1 MTYQH
6 QWQNGT
12 AVDWPAGKVVCV
24 GRNYA
29 AHAKELGNA
38 VPEAPILFLKP
49 ATALVPLG
57 PEFAIPAG
65 RGSCHHETEIS
76 LLIGSTLSG
85 VVDDAEA
92 RAAIAGITLGLDLTL
107 RDVQNQL
114 KQQGHPWE
122 VAKAF
127 DGAAPMAPFMPLPAD
142 VDLADLHFSLA
153 VNGEL
158 RQQGHSAD
166 MITGIISLLQ
176 FIATIFTL
184 QPGDVVMTGTPEGVA
199 ALHDGD
205 ALVLALGHQRWMTRV
220 RQAAPGR

>member
-6 QWQNGT
+6 QWQDGT
-12 AVDWPAGKVVCV
+12 PVNLPVGKVVCV

-38 VPEAPILFLKP
+38 VPDAPILFLKP
-49 ATALVPLG
+49 ATALVPLE
-57 PEFAIPAG
+57 PDFAIPSG

-76 LLIGSTLSG
+76 LLIGSTLTGHVSE
-85 VVDDAEA
+85 VEA
-92 RAAIAGITLGLDLTL
+92 RAAIAGMTLGLDLTL

-114 KQQGHPWE
+114 KELGHPWE

-127 DGAAPMAPFMPLPAD
+127 DGAAPMGTFAPLPAAT
-142 VDLADLHFSLA
+142 DLADLSFTLTI
-153 VNGEL
+153 NGDV

-166 MITGIISLLQ
+166 MITGIVALLQ

-199 ALHDGD
+199 ALSAGD
-205 ALVLALGHQRWMTRV
+205 ELVLTSGGQSWATRV
-220 RQAAPGR
+220 R

>member
-6 QWQNGT
+6 QWQDGKP
-12 AVDWPAGKVVCV
+12 VSWRAGKVVCV

-57 PEFAIPAG
+57 PDFAIPSG

-76 LLIGSTLSG
+76 LLIGRTLTGQVSE
-85 VVDDAEA
+85 AEA
-92 RAAIAGITLGLDLTL
+92 RAAIAGMTLGLDLTL

-127 DGAAPMAPFMPLPAD
+127 DSAAPMGTFAPLSATTSLS
-142 VDLADLHFSLA
+142 DLSFTLT
-153 VNGEL
+153 VNGDL

-166 MITGIISLLQ
+166 MIIGIVDLLQ

-199 ALHDGD
+199 ALNAGD
-205 ALVLALGHQRWMTRV
+205 ALVLTLGDQLWATRV
-220 RQAAPGR
+220 R

>member
-6 QWQNGT
+6 QWQDGT
-12 AVDWPAGKVVCV
+12 PVSWLAGKVVCV

-49 ATALVPLG
+49 ATSLVPLG
-57 PEFAIPAG
+57 PDFAIPSG

-76 LLIGSTLSG
+76 LLIGRTLTGQVSE
-85 VVDDAEA
+85 AEA

-127 DGAAPMAPFMPLPAD
+127 DGAAPMGTFAPLSATTSLS
-142 VDLADLHFSLA
+142 DLSFTLT
-153 VNGEL
+153 VNGDL

-166 MITGIISLLQ
+166 MITGIIPLLQ

-199 ALHDGD
+199 ALNAGD
-205 ALVLALGHQRWMTRV
+205 ALVLTLGEQSWATRV
-220 RQAAPGR
+220 R

>member
-1 MTYQH
+1 MIYQH
-6 QWQNGT
+6 QWQDGSP
-12 AVDWPAGKVVCV
+12 VSWPVGKVVCV

-29 AHAKELGNA
+29 AHARELGNA

-57 PEFAIPAG
+57 PDFAIPSG

-76 LLIGSTLSG
+76 LLIGSTLTGQVS
-85 VVDDAEA
+85 APEA

-127 DGAAPMAPFMPLPAD
+127 DGAAPMAAFAPLPATT
-142 VDLADLHFSLA
+142 DLADLCFTLT
-153 VNGEL
+153 VNGGV
-158 RQQGHSAD
+158 RQQGHSED
-166 MITGIISLLQ
+166 MITGIVALLQ

-199 ALHDGD
+199 ALNSGD
-205 ALVLALGHQRWMTRV
+205 ELVLALGEQSWATRV
-220 RQAAPGR
+220 R

>member
-6 QWQNGT
+6 QWQDGT
-12 AVDWPAGKVVCV
+12 AVNWPVGKVVCV

-29 AHAKELGNA
+29 AHARELGNA

-57 PEFAIPAG
+57 PDFAIPSG

-76 LLIGSTLSG
+76 LLIGSTLTG
-85 VVDDAEA
+85 QVCEAEA
-92 RAAIAGITLGLDLTL
+92 RAAIAGMTLGLDLTL
-107 RDVQNQL
+107 RDVQSQL

-127 DGAAPMAPFMPLPAD
+127 DGAAPIAAFARLPATTD
-142 VDLADLHFSLA
+142 FTSLYFTLT
-153 VNGEL
+153 VNGEV

-166 MITGIISLLQ
+166 MITGIIPLLQ

-199 ALHDGD
+199 ALSSGD
-205 ALVLALGHQRWMTRV
+205 ELVLVLGDQRWTTRV
-220 RQAAPGR
+220 R

>member
-6 QWQNGT
+6 QWQDGT
-12 AVDWPAGKVVCV
+12 PVKMPIGKVVCV

-29 AHAKELGNA
+29 AHVRELGNA

-49 ATALVPLG
+49 ATALVPLE
-57 PEFAIPAG
+57 PAFAIPSG

-76 LLIGSTLSG
+76 LLIGRTLTGQVSE
-85 VVDDAEA
+85 AEA

-127 DGAAPMAPFMPLPAD
+127 DGAAPMGSFSLLPAAT
-142 VDLADLHFSLA
+142 DLADLSFTLA
-153 VNGEL
+153 VNGGV

-166 MITGIISLLQ
+166 MMTGIIALLQ

-199 ALHDGD
+199 ALNAGD
-205 ALVLALGHQRWMTRV
+205 ELGLTSGGQRWATRV
-220 RQAAPGR
+220 R

>member
-6 QWQNGT
+6 QWQDGT
-12 AVDWPAGKVVCV
+12 DVNLPVGKVVCV

-29 AHAKELGNA
+29 AHAKELGNS

-49 ATALVPLG
+49 ATALVPLE
-57 PEFAIPAG
+57 PNFTIPSG

-76 LLIGSTLSG
+76 LLIGSALTGLVSE
-85 VVDDAEA
+85 AEA
-92 RAAIAGITLGLDLTL
+92 RAAIAGMTLGLDLTL

-127 DGAAPMAPFMPLPAD
+127 DGAAPMGGFSPLPATTN
-142 VDLADLHFSLA
+142 LADLSFTLT
-153 VNGEL
+153 VNGDV

-166 MITGIISLLQ
+166 MITGIVALLQ

-199 ALHDGD
+199 ALNAGD
-205 ALVLALGHQRWMTRV
+205 ELVLTSGGQRWATRV
-220 RQAAPGR
+220 R

>member
-6 QWQNGT
+6 QWQDGT
-12 AVDWPAGKVVCV
+12 PVELPVGKVVCV

-29 AHAKELGNA
+29 AHARELGNA

-49 ATALVPLG
+49 ATALVPLV
-57 PEFAIPAG
+57 PDFAIPSG
-65 RGSCHHETEIS
+65 RGSCHHETEMS

-85 VVDDAEA
+85 QVSESEV

-127 DGAAPMAPFMPLPAD
+127 DGAAPMASFLPLSPAA
-142 VDLADLHFSLA
+142 DLADLHFSLA
-153 VNGEL
+153 VNGSL
-158 RQQGHSAD
+158 RQQGHGAD
-166 MITGIISLLQ
+166 MITGIVPLLQ
-176 FIATIFTL
+176 FIATMFTL

-199 ALHDGD
+199 ALREGD
-205 ALVLALGHQRWMTRV
+205 ALVLTLGDQAWASRV
-220 RQAAPGR
+220 RISR

>member
-6 QWQNGT
+6 QWQDGT
-12 AVDWPAGKVVCV
+12 AVNLPIGKVVCV

-49 ATALVPLG
+49 ATALVPLT
-57 PEFAIPAG
+57 PDFAIPSG

-76 LLIGSTLSG
+76 LLIGSTLTGQVSE
-85 VVDDAEA
+85 VAA
-92 RAAIAGITLGLDLTL
+92 RAAIAGMTLGLDLTL
-107 RDVQNQL
+107 REVQNQL

-127 DGAAPMAPFMPLPAD
+127 DGAAPMAAFSPLPAST
-142 VDLADLHFSLA
+142 DLTSLRFTLA
-153 VNGEL
+153 VNGGV

-166 MITGIISLLQ
+166 MMTGIIALLQ

-184 QPGDVVMTGTPEGVA
+184 RPGDVVMTGTPEGVA
-199 ALHDGD
+199 ALNSGD
-205 ALVLALGHQRWMTRV
+205 ELELALGAQVWTTRV
-220 RQAAPGR
+220 R

>member
-6 QWQNGT
+6 QWQDGT
-12 AVDWPAGKVVCV
+12 DVNLPVGKVVCV

-29 AHAKELGNA
+29 AHAKELGNS

-49 ATALVPLG
+49 ATALVPLE
-57 PEFAIPAG
+57 PSFTIPSG

-76 LLIGSTLSG
+76 LLIGSALTGLVSE
-85 VVDDAEA
+85 AEA
-92 RAAIAGITLGLDLTL
+92 RAAIAGMTLGLDLTL

-127 DGAAPMAPFMPLPAD
+127 DGAAPMGSFSPLPATTN
-142 VDLADLHFSLA
+142 LADLSFTLT
-153 VNGEL
+153 VNGDV

-166 MITGIISLLQ
+166 MITGIVALLQ

-199 ALHDGD
+199 ALNAGD
-205 ALVLALGHQRWMTRV
+205 ELVLTSGGQRWATLV
-220 RQAAPGR
+220 R

>member
-6 QWQNGT
+6 QWQDG
-12 AVDWPAGKVVCV
+12 APVDLPVGKVVCV

-29 AHAKELGNA
+29 AHARELGNV

-49 ATALVPLG
+49 ATALVPLV
-57 PEFAIPAG
+57 PDFAIPSG

-76 LLIGSTLSG
+76 LLIGSTLTGQVSE
-85 VVDDAEA
+85 AEA
-92 RAAIAGITLGLDLTL
+92 RAAIAGVTLGLDLTL

-127 DGAAPMAPFMPLPAD
+127 DGAAPMGAFSRLPAAT
-142 VDLADLHFSLA
+142 DLADLSFTLT
-153 VNGEL
+153 VNGDV
-158 RQQGHSAD
+158 RQQGHSVD
-166 MITGIISLLQ
+166 MITGVVALLQ

-199 ALHDGD
+199 ALNAGD
-205 ALVLALGHQRWMTRV
+205 VLVLTSGGQRWATRV
-220 RQAAPGR
+220 R

>member
-6 QWQNGT
+6 QWQDGT
-12 AVDWPAGKVVCV
+12 PVSCPVGKVVCV

-57 PEFAIPAG
+57 PDFAIPSG

-76 LLIGSTLSG
+76 LLIGSALTGQVSE
-85 VVDDAEA
+85 AEA

-127 DGAAPMAPFMPLPAD
+127 DGAAPMGTFSPLSAAT
-142 VDLADLHFSLA
+142 DLADLSFTLA
-153 VNGEL
+153 VNGEA

-166 MITGIISLLQ
+166 MITAIVPLLQ

-199 ALHDGD
+199 ALNAGD
-205 ALVLALGHQRWMTRV
+205 ALALTLGERSWMTRV
-220 RQAAPGR
+220 R

>member
-6 QWQNGT
+6 QWQDGT
-12 AVDWPAGKVVCV
+12 AVNLPIGKVVCV

-49 ATALVPLG
+49 ATALVPLT
-57 PEFAIPAG
+57 PDFAIPSG

-76 LLIGSTLSG
+76 LLIGSTLTGQVSE
-85 VVDDAEA
+85 VEA
-92 RAAIAGITLGLDLTL
+92 RAAIAGMTLGLDLTL
-107 RDVQNQL
+107 REVQNQL

-127 DGAAPMAPFMPLPAD
+127 DGAAPMAAFSPLPAST
-142 VDLADLHFSLA
+142 DLTDLHFTLA
-153 VNGEL
+153 VNGGV

-166 MITGIISLLQ
+166 MMTGIIALLQ

-184 QPGDVVMTGTPEGVA
+184 RPGDVVMTGTPEGVA
-199 ALHDGD
+199 ALNSGD
-205 ALVLALGHQRWMTRV
+205 ELELALGAQVWTTRA
-220 RQAAPGR
+220 R

>member
-12 AVDWPAGKVVCV
+12 TVDLPVGKVVCV

-29 AHAKELGNA
+29 AHARELGNA

-49 ATALVPLG
+49 ATALVPLE
-57 PEFAIPAG
+57 PMFAIPSG

-76 LLIGSTLSG
+76 LLIGSTLTGQVSE
-85 VVDDAEA
+85 AEA
-92 RAAIAGITLGLDLTL
+92 RAAIAGMTLGLDLTL

-127 DGAAPMAPFMPLPAD
+127 DGAAPMGSFAPLPTTT
-142 VDLADLHFSLA
+142 DLSDLSFTLT
-153 VNGEL
+153 VNGAL

-166 MITGIISLLQ
+166 MITGVIALLQ

-199 ALHDGD
+199 ALNAGD
-205 ALVLALGHQRWMTRV
+205 ELVLASGGQSWVTRV
-220 RQAAPGR
+220 R